1 MIKPDAKLTIRTLP
15 LSSLQVTEYQERYP
29 ARLAHYMQLL
39 KAHPGEYAGLLS
51 VQPSKTHEG
60 LYELLDGY
68 TRFVANIMMG
78 RESVLCVVI
87 EEASEVNNNA

>member
-1 MIKPDAKLTIRTLP
+1 MIKPDARLSIRILG
-15 LSSLQVTEYQERYP
+15 LHEILITEYQERYP
-29 ARLAHYMQLL
+29 VRLAHYMQLL

-68 TRFVANIMMG
+68 HRLIASIMVG
-78 RESVLCVVI
+78 KPDALCLIV
-87 EEASEVNNNA
+87 EEPA